1 MALKALCVGCDEGM
15 RNLLLQGAAAGAGG
29 GGVSEVLLGALAASL
44 AAGGS
49 QNDRLLIVEGVTR
62 VIASVGSQRE
72 TVDTAGAVL
81 VEFAR

>member
-15 RNLLLQGAAAGAGG
+15 RNLLLQGATAGAGG

>member
-15 RNLLLQGAAAGAGG
+15 RTLLLQGAAAGAGG

-44 AAGGS
+44 EAGGS

-81 VEFAR
+81 LEFAR